1 MNLTQQ
7 QKDQQREHTLKTM
20 YCKNKKLTESYI
32 NTYQSSM
39 KTTIESVIQIGECVR
54 DIKLKQKSDELNYY
68 DVEYFCN
75 SVGIKEDSSTFRKFM
90 RIGEKSGEFK
100 KYLDKLPSS
109 YTVLYEITTLDPEL
123 FDTLISQNEIKPTIT
138 LKELK
143 KLSGKV
149 PPVNKT
155 TNPSSGLVPS
165 TQMKMLDNQFT
176 ITVSDEISKREFN
189 TLILFLE
196 KLQNKKIITF
206 SIPKNIRFV
215 DKVTD
220 NFIDEELVTL

>member
-20 YCKNKKLTESYI
+20 YCKNKKLTETYI
-32 NTYQSSM
+32 NTFQNSM
-39 KTTIESVIQIGECVR
+39 KTTIESVIKIGECVR
-54 DIKLKQKSDELNYY
+54 DIKLKQKSKELNYY
-68 DVEYFCN
+68 DLEYFCN

-90 RIGEKSGEFK
+90 RIGEKSEEFK

-123 FDTLISQNEIKPTIT
+123 VDTLISQNQIKPTIT

-149 PPVNKT
+149 PTVNRS
-155 TNPSSGLVPS
+155 TNSSTSIIPS
-165 TQMKMLDNQFT
+165 TGMKMLDNQFT
-176 ITVSDEISKREFN
+176 ITVSNEISKSEFN

-196 KLQNKKIITF
+196 KLQDKKVITF
-206 SIPKNIRFV
+206 NVPENIKFI
-215 DKVTD
+215 DKIT
-220 NFIDEELVTL
+220 NNIIDEELVTT

>member
-39 KTTIESVIQIGECVR
+39 KTTIESVIKIGECVR
-54 DIKLKQKSDELNYY
+54 DIKLKQKSKELNYY

-90 RIGEKSGEFK
+90 RIGEKSEEFK

-123 FDTLISQNEIKPTIT
+123 FDTLISQNQIKPTIT

-149 PPVNKT
+149 PSVNKT
-155 TNPSSGLVPS
+155 TNLSSGLVSSPK
-165 TQMKMLDNQFT
+165 TNIFVNQFT
-176 ITVSDEISKREFN
+176 VTVSKDIPKSEFDS
-189 TLILFLE
+189 LILFLE
-196 KLQNKKIITF
+196 KLQNSRWISF
-206 SIPKNIRFV
+206 NVPENIRFV
-215 DKVTD
+215 DNKPKD
-220 NFIDEELVTL
+220 FIEEELVTV